1 MAVSQ
6 TNWLIDP
13 IGKFIPI
20 LSLKLPYESRKEQR
34 RVCGANTWQYHRK
47 FGCFCKFIPI
57 LSLKKLPYE
66 RGRGE
71 SEEQIIGRRDVTE
84 LFAFFASS
92 FQY

>member
-1 MAVSQ
+1 MVSQ

-20 LSLKLPYESRKEQR
+20 LSLKLPYERGRKEHR
-34 RVCGANTWQYHRK
+34 RVCGANTWRCHRK
-47 FGCFCKFIPI
+47 FGRFCKFIPI

-71 SEEQIIGRRDVTE
+71 SEEQIIGGRDVTE